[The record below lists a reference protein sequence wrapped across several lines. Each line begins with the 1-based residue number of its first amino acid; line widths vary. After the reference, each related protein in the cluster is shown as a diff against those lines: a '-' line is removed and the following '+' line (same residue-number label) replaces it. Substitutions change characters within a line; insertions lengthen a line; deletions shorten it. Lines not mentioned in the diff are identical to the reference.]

1 MSTPGIN
8 QLWRISA
15 ALLCLTLFLPQANP
29 ARAGE
34 PDEPVAIQARLQ
46 RLEDLESIRQLL
58 VDYGRTLDGR
68 DFVAYAALFAEDG
81 EWIGGF
87 GRIQGRAAIKAE
99 MEKRLGVAPQ
109 TPGKSNHH
117 LLMNESIEVTGDMA
131 RAVSKW
137 VFVVTGEENRPGLV
151 YLGHYEDDLVR
162 ASGGWKFKRRKVY
175 GDIPFADP
183 DAPQ

>member
-1 MSTPGIN
+1 MTVRRITWP
-8 QLWRISA
+8 WRPCA
-15 ALLCLTLFLPQANP
+15 GLLCLTLLLPQANP

-34 PDEPVAIQARLQ
+34 ADEPAAIQARLQ

-58 VDYGRTLDGR
+58 MNYGRTLDTR
-68 DFVAYAALFAEDG
+68 DFAAYAALFTEDG

-87 GRIQGRAAIKAE
+87 GRIQGRATIQAE

-117 LLMNESIEVTGDMA
+117 LFMNEGIEIDGDSA
-131 RAVSKW
+131 RARSNW
-137 VFVVTGEENRPGLV
+137 VFVVTGDGDRPEMV
-151 YLGHYEDDLVR
+151 YLGHYVDDLVR
-162 ASGGWKFKRRKVY
+162 VDGVWKFRRRMVY

-183 DAPQ
+183 NAPQ